1 MASPGAFLKYV
12 KKAFLYH
19 WNLLAMGAGVAIGI
33 ISAKPDI
40 VFPLIIAGELVF
52 LAALSTRPKF
62 QAAIDAEE
70 LKKSKTNKSVE
81 STRKA
86 EQILLSLGREDRER
100 FKELKDICVK
110 LQQISIGVKS
120 EVEPKTEIVG
130 DLQNSA
136 INKLLWLYLRLLY
149 SKNALE
155 RFFETIDEQEIQR
168 DIEHAKERLDSIG
181 PQEEDTPDEVKRRKL
196 IADTLG
202 TSEARLKNYRKAL
215 ENYELIELELERLS
229 SKIASLSEMSINWHD
244 QDFITGEIDS
254 VTASIQQTEKVIGE
268 LDFMTDLTPLDDVT
282 PTLLDMN

>member
-1 MASPGAFLKYV
+1 MASPGTFLKYV

-70 LKKSKTNKSVE
+70 LKKSKTNKSIE

-86 EQILLSLGREDRER
+86 EQILFSLGKEDRKR
-100 FKELKDICVK
+100 FKELKDICNK
-110 LQQISIGVKS
+110 LQQISRGVKT
-120 EVEPKTEIVG
+120 ELEPETEIVG

-155 RFFETIDEQEIQR
+155 RFFEAIDEHEIQR
-168 DIEHAKERLDSIG
+168 DIERAKERLDSIG

-202 TSEARLKNYRKAL
+202 TSEARLKNYRQAL

-229 SKIASLSEMSINWHD
+229 SKIASLSEMSINWQD

-254 VTASIQQTEKVIGE
+254 VTASVQQTEKVISE